1 MRRQIKKV
9 AGVEHV
15 LPLGDEVVRL
25 EITDTVTPG
34 QAFVPMHWGSVF
46 ASNARVGSLIAPAV
60 DPISGQPELKCA
72 PVRVRRY
79 EPKWYGFALSREPH
93 ASSFPSN
100 WLATLFNSPAL
111 GDAERMAI
119 LAGRAP
125 KGTLESGPVVCS
137 CFAVGRSTLL
147 RAIRGDGLVS
157 IDQIGKALRAGTN
170 CGSCIPELK
179 GLLAESAASAAAPV

>member
-1 MRRQIKKV
+1 
-9 AGVEHV
+9 V

-34 QAFVPMHWGSVF
+34 QAFVPTHWGSVF

-100 WLATLFNSPAL
+100 WLAPRRLL
-111 GDAERMAI
+111 VLR
-119 LAGRAP
+119 R
-125 KGTLESGPVVCS
+125 GP
-137 CFAVGRSTLL
+137 L
-147 RAIRGDGLVS
+147 D
-157 IDQIGKALRAGTN
+157 
-170 CGSCIPELK
+170 
-179 GLLAESAASAAAPV
+179 AAARDSR